1 MKHPCEADFFSCPE
15 TQKNIFIFLIRE
27 NLQKKGKQMKKHLFA
42 KSTLLLT
49 SLSIFCAPLQA
60 QQASFPQPYQENG
73 GSIWS
78 NNSGFIGGTLFGAA
92 VGALTA
98 AAVTS
103 SKRGSPG
110 VPGRPGRD
118 GMNGA
123 NGAPF
128 TFPRDAVGTSIT
140 VDPQIL
146 IEISPLSTS
155 TILPTSLTVTPFI
168 TFPNQTTIVGS
179 PTNVPIQPTPPP
191 AMFFPIAGHLTVL
204 TPFTIN
210 QPYFGNYEIGVRID
224 INTTQIVDL
233 ELMIAFITYVS
244 ASRDSSK
251 VALTEIIPYIAA
263 ADLNRTGVTQ
273 AQVSMPFTY
282 DATIIP

>member
-1 MKHPCEADFFSCPE
+1 
-15 TQKNIFIFLIRE
+15 
-27 NLQKKGKQMKKHLFA
+27 MKKHLFA

-60 QQASFPQPYQENG
+60 QQTSFPQPYQENG

-118 GMNGA
+118 GKNGA

-128 TFPRDAVGTSIT
+128 TFPQDAVGTSI
-140 VDPQIL
+140 VIQPQIL
-146 IEISPLSTS
+146 IELFSDST
-155 TILPTSLTVTPFI
+155 LPKCLNVTPFI
-168 TFPNQTTIVGS
+168 TFPNQMTIVGS
-179 PTNVPIQPTPPP
+179 PSTCVAIQSTPPV
-191 AMFFPIAGHLTVL
+191 ANLFPIAGPLTPL

-224 INTTQIVDL
+224 IDTSSIHDL
-233 ELMIAFITYVS
+233 ELMIALTAYVS
-244 ASRDSSK
+244 VSRDNSK
-251 VALTEIIPYIAA
+251 VVLTEIIPYVAA
-263 ADLNRTGVTQ
+263 ADLNRTGITQ
-273 AQVSMPFTY
+273 AQVAVPFTY
-282 DATIIP
+282 DAPIIP